1 MKNRKV
7 YKMDKNMLKDKLNE
21 MLMCGNWEAVRTLL
35 DAMFMF
41 GLVPWYNEAGMAEKV
56 IKIEK

>member
-7 YKMDKNMLKDKLNE
+7 YKMNKNMLKDKLNE
-21 MLMCGNWEAVRTLL
+21 MLMCGNWEAVRTLV

-41 GLVPWYNEAGMAEKV
+41 DLAPWYNEDGIVEEV
-56 IKIEK
+56 TRIK